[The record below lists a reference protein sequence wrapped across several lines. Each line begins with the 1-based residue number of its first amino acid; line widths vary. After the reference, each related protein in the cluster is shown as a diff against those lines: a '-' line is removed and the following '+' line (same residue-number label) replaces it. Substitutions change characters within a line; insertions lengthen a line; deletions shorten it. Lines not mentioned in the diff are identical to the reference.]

1 MNVWSYM
8 KREDFMD
15 YLINHGIKVF
25 NIHEAARI
33 FGKPEKYVSI
43 RMSQMPKI
51 NRAARG
57 IYFIQ
62 DTDLSE
68 VATKII
74 SPSYLSLLSAYAFHG
89 VTTQIPIEYQ
99 VMSPVQHK
107 NMKINGYQIKFFKL
121 RQDRVFGYSAAS
133 GTIVASIEKA
143 IVDSLYFNLYTD
155 ETLDVMLNNYSE
167 INKKRLLQYGIRMNS
182 KATIS
187 RLGYLLET
195 SGYDSDSLLEY
206 RSQRYV
212 NFGGGGESRSSKWR
226 VNYAE

>member
-1 MNVWSYM
+1 M

-15 YLINHGIKVF
+15 YLLTNGIKVF

-33 FGKPEKYVSI
+33 FGKPEKYVSL
-43 RMSQMPKI
+43 RLSQMPKI
-51 NRAARG
+51 KRVIRG
-57 IYFIQ
+57 LYFIK
-62 DTDLSE
+62 DIDLSE

-74 SPSYLSLLSAYAFHG
+74 SPSYLSLLSAYAIHG
-89 VTTQIPIEYQ
+89 VTTQIPIEYE

-107 NMKINGYQIKFFKL
+107 NMEINGNRIKFFKL
-121 RQDRVFGYSAAS
+121 KQDRIFGYSALN

-155 ETLDVMLNNYSE
+155 ETLEVIRSNYSE
-167 INKKRLLQYGIRMNS
+167 INKERLIQHGIRMNS
-182 KATIS
+182 KATVN

-212 NFGGGGESRSSKWR
+212 NFGSGGISRSSKWR

>member
-1 MNVWSYM
+1 M

-15 YLINHGIKVF
+15 YLLTHGIKVF

-33 FGKPEKYVSI
+33 FGKPEKYVSL
-43 RMSQMPKI
+43 RLSQMPKI
-51 NRAARG
+51 KRAARG

-74 SPSYLSLLSAYAFHG
+74 SPSYLSLLSAYAIHG

-107 NMKINGYQIKFFKL
+107 NMEINGNRIKFFKL
-121 RQDRVFGYSAAS
+121 KQDRIFGYSALN
-133 GTIVASIEKA
+133 GIIVASIEKA

-155 ETLDVMLNNYSE
+155 ETLEVVRTNYSE
-167 INKKRLLQYGIRMNS
+167 INKERLIQLGIRMNS
-182 KATIS
+182 KATVS
-187 RLGYLLET
+187 RLGYLMET
-195 SGYDSDSLLEY
+195 SGYNADSLLEY

-212 NFGGGGESRSSKWR
+212 NFGSGGPSGNSKWR
-226 VNYAE
+226 VKYAE